1 MQVESWLAHAEAA
14 PSLAPEFHTVVPGV
28 AYVRLS
34 WSTAVCCQGVVQTV
48 SLSAVQDVKPELQPI
63 SQLWR
68 FTLNPQSAHMEGH
81 PLSQRAMEYPS
92 VNPDLSGELPVSSLA
107 AVWNMCQL
115 FMIKGTLTAG
125 HEQMGTPDHALSW
138 ALSVACLNVACN
150 SRFAC

>member
-1 MQVESWLAHAEAA
+1 MLRHTACRSEEFTVLYLTPHLS
-14 PSLAPEFHTVVPGV
+14 PSAV
-28 AYVRLS
+28 

-92 VNPDLSGELPVSSLA
+92 VNPDLSGELSASFLA
-107 AVWNMCQL
+107 AVCHPCQL
-115 FMIKGTLTAG
+115 SINRADLTEG
-125 HEQMGTPDHALSW
+125 HEQASVCHMRQLSM
-138 ALSVACLNVACN
+138 S
-150 SRFAC
+150 